1 VRVRQE
7 SKWKDLSLVAEKII
21 KVDDLDG
28 AETPDVAKRDFEVLD
43 RLFTIDLS
51 DDNDK
56 RLREALETVALYL
69 AHSNEVI
76 QPGKG
81 KRAESPAKIKG
92 YTNTDVRAWAKKE
105 GIEVSVRGKIADEV
119 YSAFIETHPD
129 ANPDA

>member
-1 VRVRQE
+1 
-7 SKWKDLSLVAEKII
+7 VAEKII

-56 RLREALETVALYL
+56 RLREALETVTLYL